1 MRQSIQVWTD
11 KFFKGCLPQNL
22 FSLLL
27 NTLSQIFHS
36 VTATRTRQF
45 GKTIQFNIQFT
56 WTLWSSKKTTEME
69 YGQIKALEIHKSKG
83 QKKISTCPGENIFLH
98 QLAQTQK
105 YYFSGLKQ
113 TK

>member
-36 VTATRTRQF
+36 VTATRTIQF
-45 GKTIQFNIQFT
+45 GKTIQFNIQLT
-56 WTLWSSKKTTEME
+56 WTLWLSKKTTEME
-69 YGQIKALEIHKSKG
+69 YGQIKAFEIHKSKG
-83 QKKISTCPGENIFLH
+83 QKKFPPVRVRTFFFTS
-98 QLAQTQK
+98 
-105 YYFSGLKQ
+105 
-113 TK
+113 